1 MKRGQFVS
9 GLSNFGID
17 AIQAHEVAKRPE
29 VKKYEGAR
37 FLVFFLSSKF
47 DVGLIGKAR
56 TGMV

>member
-17 AIQAHEVAKRPE
+17 AIQAHEVAEWPE

-37 FLVFFLSSKF
+37 FLFFL
-47 DVGLIGKAR
+47 LI
-56 TGMV
+56 